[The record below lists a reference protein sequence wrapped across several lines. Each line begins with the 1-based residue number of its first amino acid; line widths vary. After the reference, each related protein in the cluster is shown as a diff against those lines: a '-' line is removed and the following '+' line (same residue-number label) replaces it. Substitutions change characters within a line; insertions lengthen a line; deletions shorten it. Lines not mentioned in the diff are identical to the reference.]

1 MNDWYLPLYLYRYSK
16 MNIFPVNLFLFV
28 FIITIAIGFGKL
40 ISKNILSFTENNNLL
55 NPVGS
60 RRIPIIISLIWVGLW
75 ILLIALM
82 ANYGTKFSSRDFVET
97 LYIIFGG
104 IAIFW
109 LIILPSWR
117 LIKYITQGIV
127 NELKK

>member
-1 MNDWYLPLYLYRYSK
+1 